1 MTDPDALDIRCYLV
15 TSGADRHTVETA
27 ARAASAGAGMVQ
39 VRAKNL
45 SAADLLA
52 LLSEVAGAVHRAAP
66 TCRVV
71 VDDRA
76 DVAFA
81 AMRAGAPVHGV
92 HLGWDDLPVE
102 AARAMLGPEAIIG
115 LTTGTMELVRRAEEL
130 AGYIDYVGCG
140 PFRPTPTKNSGR
152 TPLGAA
158 GYPALVAATRLP
170 MVAIGDVHP
179 EDAADLAATGVAGV
193 ALVRAIMT
201 AEDPGAVVS
210 RVLRAFPRP

>member
-15 TSGADRHTVETA
+15 TSGVDRRTIETA
-27 ARAASAGAGMVQ
+27 ARAAAAGAGMVQ
-39 VRAKNL
+39 VRAKEL

-52 LLSEVAGAVHRAAP
+52 LVTEVAEAVHRAAP
-66 TCRVV
+66 RCRVV

-102 AARAMLGPEAIIG
+102 AAREMLGPEAIIG
-115 LTTGTMELVRRAEEL
+115 LTTGTMELVRRAEER
-130 AGYIDYVGCG
+130 AEYVDYVGCG
-140 PFRPTPTKNSGR
+140 PFRPTPTKESGR
-152 TPLGAA
+152 APLGIE
-158 GYPALVAATRLP
+158 GYPPLVAATRLP
-170 MVAIGDVHP
+170 MVAIGDVRP

-193 ALVRAIMT
+193 ALVRAIM
-201 AEDPGAVVS
+201 AAGDPGAVVR
-210 RVLRAFPRP
+210 RVLSAFPRP